1 MRPNKKRE
9 MKKRTTILV
18 VSILMSIP
26 ALRAQ
31 DGLVGYWSFD
41 QMDGDSIIDHSN
53 QGNQGHVYGASLQT
67 GVVGNALYFDGT
79 DDYVEIPGNEISVP
93 TALEGLR
100 EGAISLWFRVD
111 SIPRLGIAPLF
122 YFGGEA
128 ICDFFD
134 AANEGIIL
142 EVGHNPVHKN
152 SRRLYF
158 TIFGNGCTRPSFCFN
173 SNQSILEG
181 QWYHLVVVVGE
192 DYNTGYLDGEEMT
205 NRWYNF
211 GGPDDTQFFDN
222 ALKKERLWLGKG
234 HWDRSTQHLKGAID
248 ELKIFYRPL
257 SSESVQEL
265 YWERTT
271 TSVLDRPDAEASPFR
286 VFPNPT
292 KGQLQYDIRS
302 ADTKLSTIRLTDLN
316 GRIVLEKS
324 ALPAQGTLDLSQL
337 PGGLYQI
344 SVTGENEQLSRQ
356 KIVLL

>member
-1 MRPNKKRE
+1 
-9 MKKRTTILV
+9 MKKRTRILALCFLL
-18 VSILMSIP
+18 SIT
-26 ALRAQ
+26 ALQAQ

-41 QMDGDSIIDHSN
+41 QMDGDSIEDHSN
-53 QGNQGHVYGASLQT
+53 QGNQGYVRGASLQA
-67 GVVGNALYFDGT
+67 GVVGNALYFDGS

-93 TALEGLR
+93 GALAGLR

-128 ICDFFD
+128 VCDFYD

-158 TIFGNGCTRPSFCFN
+158 TIFGNGCTKPSFCFN
-173 SNQSILEG
+173 SNQSIIEG

-192 DYNTGYLDGEEMT
+192 DYNTGYLDGEEMR

-222 ALKKERLWLGKG
+222 ALKKERLWIGKG
-234 HWDRSTQHLKGAID
+234 HWDRSVQHLKGAID

-257 SSESVQEL
+257 SSESVQAL
-265 YWERTT
+265 YQERI
-271 TSVLDRPDAEASPFR
+271 SSSLVNGADAEVNPLR
-286 VFPNPT
+286 VFPNPAQ
-292 KGQLQYDIRS
+292 GQLHYDMSS
-302 ADTKLSTIRLTDLN
+302 ASTKPGTIRLTDLN

-324 ALPAQGTLDLSQL
+324 GLPAKGTLDLSLL
-337 PGGLYQI
+337 PGGFYQI
-344 SVTGENEQLSRQ
+344 SVTGENGQLSRQ